1 MYIDYSDSKGGGGG
15 DDEDEF
21 DRMARERDEDL
32 KERDA
37 FAQRMLEKDKAKQDK
52 RKGIVSKSDKKGFEE
67 VGLVSQASTFYQW
80 KLEILIFCFKIIQA
94 ARRLQQEKLDR
105 EDTLDEIRKQSR
117 RAYLKKREEQKVQE
131 LEDDIADDEFLFN
144 EEELTKDELKQ
155 REYNKKLLSLA
166 KGEISSY

>member
-1 MYIDYSDSKGGGGG
+1 MY
-15 DDEDEF
+15 
-21 DRMARERDEDL
+21 L
-32 KERDA
+32 
-37 FAQRMLEKDKAKQDK
+37 
-52 RKGIVSKSDKKGFEE
+52 
-67 VGLVSQASTFYQW
+67 ASPFYQY
-80 KLEILIFCFKIIQA
+80 KLQFLIFFFIQA

-166 KGEISSY
+166 KGEISFYLKFFNKYSTQLKFAIASFFLVSL

>member
-1 MYIDYSDSKGGGGG
+1 MY
-15 DDEDEF
+15 
-21 DRMARERDEDL
+21 L
-32 KERDA
+32 T
-37 FAQRMLEKDKAKQDK
+37 
-52 RKGIVSKSDKKGFEE
+52 
-67 VGLVSQASTFYQW
+67 STFYQW
-80 KLEILIFCFKIIQA
+80 KLEIFFFFFFYKIIQA

-166 KGEISSY
+166 KGEISFY